1 VLRNIRLFIIH
12 YVKLLAAM
20 ALIAAG
26 AIHTFPVLWQ
36 AWDEQMKRT
45 PELHGVIGAIAFTL
59 GLANLGILMFE
70 VSNCGT
76 AFPGS
81 VTRLLF
87 LPQRHRE
94 RRGKRYE
101 PQSTQRSQRRN

>member
-1 VLRNIRLFIIH
+1 MLTMKKIFIVYI
-12 YVKLLAAM
+12 KLLAAI

-59 GLANLGILMFE
+59 GIANLILLIGE
-70 VSNCGT
+70 VI
-76 AFPGS
+76 F
-81 VTRLLF
+81 RI
-87 LPQRHRE
+87 R
-94 RRGKRYE
+94 
-101 PQSTQRSQRRN
+101 